1 MFPAEKEG
9 EWEPCKVRLRER
21 KKHVTQQ
28 PPVEANGTEAANGEH
43 GTNGANDAIVAGEAK
58 ETNGT
63 DALNSEREDPELYED
78 WETDEGA
85 IWAMDHGHI
94 VNWPCFYALLTHV
107 YNQLSPH
114 MPIQTPILLIG
125 QPCWSQKD
133 HELITQF
140 FFEKFRCP
148 GLTIMDSASAALYG
162 LNVQNAC
169 VIDIG
174 YQKADITAISD
185 FEVQSIGRTM
195 ALTKCGGEAMTQ
207 NLLKHL
213 ASRKF
218 TRDMCEQL
226 KQSPIC
232 EILLPG
238 TPMPGSGQTQ
248 SEDITNPA
256 AAASTGATG
265 SGPGHRLSGGA
276 MGAEPRGPGEGTEVG
291 DDGEDTEGVLDVA
304 SIVTGGQGKMEEFL
318 AKKEKEKAEKASRK
332 KGDSAPSQAK
342 PVRIPNSQRER
353 STFMY
358 RDNAVLD
365 ALKGMSLSR
374 EDMADAKAKLDE
386 GKQKSAPSDSQA
398 DPTGVEPTSP
408 ATASIGRASAPRR
421 EIEVG
426 IERFQA
432 ASDGILERI
441 ADAVHRTISA
451 VDVVKRAEI
460 WDSLIL
466 VGRGSKIKG
475 LNTSSIVIV
484 LLLTYD

>member
-1 MFPAEKEG
+1 MFTAEKEG
-9 EWEPCKVRLRER
+9 EWEPCRVRQRER
-21 KKHVTQQ
+21 KKHVTEK
-28 PPVEANGTEAANGEH
+28 PPESNDAEGANTANGMNGFNGE
-43 GTNGANDAIVAGEAK
+43 
-58 ETNGT
+58 
-63 DALNSEREDPELYED
+63 SEEPELYED

-85 IWAMDHGHI
+85 VWAMNQGYI
-94 VNWPCFYALLTHV
+94 VNWPCFMALLTHV

-133 HELITQF
+133 HEQITQF

-162 LNVQNAC
+162 FNVQNAC
-169 VIDIG
+169 IIDIG

-185 FEVQSIGRTM
+185 FEVQSIGRTV
-195 ALTKCGGEAMTQ
+195 ALPKCGGEAMTQ
-207 NLLKHL
+207 NLLRQL
-213 ASRKF
+213 APRKF

-226 KQSPIC
+226 KQSSIC
-232 EILLPG
+232 EILPPG
-238 TPMPGSGQTQ
+238 TPMPGSGERQT
-248 SEDITNPA
+248 EEITNPA

-265 SGPGHRLSGGA
+265 SGPGHRTSAGA

-291 DDGEDTEGVLDVA
+291 DDADDNEGVLDVA
-304 SIVTGGQGKMEEFL
+304 SIVAGGAGKMEEFL
-318 AKKEKEKAEKASRK
+318 AKKEKEKAEKATRK
-332 KGDSAPSQAK
+332 KGDAAPSQAK
-342 PVRIPNSQRER
+342 PSRVPNAQREKT
-353 STFMY
+353 TFMY

-386 GKQKSAPSDSQA
+386 GKQKQAPAEAHA
-398 DPTGVEPTSP
+398 DANGAEPTSP
-408 ATASIGRASAPRR
+408 TAASIGRASAPRR

-441 ADAVHRTISA
+441 TDAVHHTISA
-451 VDVVKRAEI
+451 VDVVKRSDI

-466 VGRGSKIKG
+466 VGRGSRVKG
-475 LNTSSIVIV
+475 QKPHSPFHINF
-484 LLLTYD
+484 